1 LGLGVRSGGWFE
13 SSWAETS
20 REWTCKLRQLI
31 SQTTLRTP
39 RINDH
44 PWFRAVVSYRRS
56 CQSKPTQTIKLS
68 TVLIDPDFICSVEQR
83 DPYRPLQVRS
93 TIDEYRGAAGA
104 RRQTPDDPALAVLQP
119 IGSSLLG
126 PTHRIDAVSGSHGSL
141 HSVSPASALNHR
153 PIHY

>member
-1 LGLGVRSGGWFE
+1 MGLGVRSGGWFE

-68 TVLIDPDFICSVEQR
+68 TVLIDPDFICSVEER

-104 RRQTPDDPALAVLQP
+104 RRQTTLLWPCRSRLAAVCWDQHT
-119 IGSSLLG
+119 GSMQ
-126 PTHRIDAVSGSHGSL
+126 
-141 HSVSPASALNHR
+141 SVARMARCIASALPAR
-153 PIHY
+153 